1 MPLPSPVTFFPDISR
16 PLRFPRDWLRLLYW
30 VYFRPLTL
38 ERYIQQFDATLKLD
52 TSLITLWRKG
62 REHPPLR
69 HLAYLTLLYIWL
81 MPWVAFPL
89 AYIVSTIAGWD
100 DVLWNIVL
108 LGVLWGGVVLGA
120 VWSMLWGVLWGVM
133 WGMAWGTVWGVGWI
147 VGYLLEMVFAG
158 VVGDLAGSMMVV
170 GVVANALRSMVEG
183 MRRGAWR
190 GARLGIVGGI
200 ALGVV
205 IGNATGV
212 LVAQMLIEEIG
223 ILVGLFAAL
232 AVGIA
237 GALSGIVGALR
248 LYEYPFWFLW
258 AGVLGLVD
266 TAGRW
271 LRWSPPFWNEVVALP
286 VPGVGR
292 QVRALLRRDSQAGLA
307 AVQYLAAYRYG
318 WARKVAARV
327 ALRFLLESMARARTL
342 QDLAALYRELAPWW
356 RLAPVRAQ
364 WGADLVE
371 VLETV
376 TKEAQAALEST
387 TAQESTRHLQE
398 ALRAVEQAQQSL
410 SRSVGRALARALQP
424 VLETWQALLRGA
436 VV

>member
-1 MPLPSPVTFFPDISR
+1 MVWIVVGGLAGGLVTGILGGVAGGT
-16 PLRFPRDWLRLLYW
+16 LR
-30 VYFRPLTL
+30 
-38 ERYIQQFDATLKLD
+38 
-52 TSLITLWRKG
+52 G
-62 REHPPLR
+62 
-69 HLAYLTLLYIWL
+69 
-81 MPWVAFPL
+81 
-89 AYIVSTIAGWD
+89 VSK
-100 DVLWNIVL
+100 
-108 LGVLWGGVVLGA
+108 GVLW
-120 VWSMLWGVLWGVM
+120 SI
-133 WGMAWGTVWGVGWI
+133 VWGLVVGI
-147 VGYLLEMVFAG
+147 IGGLVGGLLVFVGISLVLFSSSEEYLPLIITMSLLAG
-158 VVGDLAGSMMVV
+158 VVSAV
-170 GVVANALRSMVEG
+170 
-183 MRRGAWR
+183 
-190 GARLGIVGGI
+190 IVGI
-200 ALGVV
+200 IVALG
-205 IGNATGV
+205 G
-212 LVAQMLIEEIG
+212 M
-223 ILVGLFAAL
+223 
-232 AVGIA
+232 
-237 GALSGIVGALR
+237 VGALR

-327 ALRFLLESMARARTL
+327 ALRFLRESMARARTL

-410 SRSVGRALARALQP
+410 SRPVGRALARALQP